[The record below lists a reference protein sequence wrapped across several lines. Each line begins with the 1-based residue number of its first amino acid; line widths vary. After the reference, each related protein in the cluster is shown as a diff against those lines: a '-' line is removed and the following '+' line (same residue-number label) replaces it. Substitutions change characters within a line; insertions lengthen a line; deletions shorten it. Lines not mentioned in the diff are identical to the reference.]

1 MRFPPPMRIIAP
13 LLALV
18 FGLGATWFGYRL
30 NLESDLAR
38 ARLGMHTRAD
48 ANGRRVA
55 RLSEGLL
62 AKSNRDALEDDLKT
76 RVESS
81 QLKIAGIADQSGR
94 IVADSTGQL
103 RGQRATTTPLAAA
116 AALINQK
123 GEAVVSDDA
132 GRGAVISAHPFRIGE
147 RDNGWVLLEF
157 DLTEG
162 IAAARADAQAQLGWM
177 ALAMALLSL
186 TLWAVLHFGF
196 AARLGRLA
204 DSVHAFGE
212 GGMHPSSLPAGGD
225 EVGELA
231 SAFSVMA
238 AKLRER
244 EIEQVRLEREVLE
257 ISEAERRRIGHDL
270 HDGLGQR
277 LTAASMGMNALV
289 AALKAEAPGFAERG
303 EEIGGQIREAIAE
316 TRSHSHGLAPIA
328 LLDDGL
334 MSALAS
340 LAQSTSRAGIV
351 RCVFECAEPVRVADA
366 EVADHLY
373 RIAQEAVNNALKHA
387 TPSEIRIALDCLDDT
402 LVLEVDDDGEGFE
415 EHAPPVAGIGLRV
428 MRYRTRLIGGDLK
441 IGSPPAGGT
450 RISCRVKLPHECRK
464 R

>member
-18 FGLGATWFGYRL
+18 FGLGATWFDYQV

-38 ARLGMHTRAD
+38 PLRGMRTRAD
-48 ANGRRVA
+48 SNGRRLA
-55 RLSEGLL
+55 RLSEELL
-62 AKSNRDALEDDLKT
+62 ARSQRDALEDDLKT
-76 RVESS
+76 RVDSS
-81 QLKIAGIADQSGR
+81 QLKIAGVVDQTGQ
-94 IVADSTGQL
+94 IVADSTGKL
-103 RGQRATTTPLAAA
+103 RGQPAAATPLAAA
-116 AALINQK
+116 AALINQT
-123 GEAVVSDDA
+123 GQAVVSHDV
-132 GRGAVISAHPFRIGE
+132 GLGAVISAHPFLLGE
-147 RDNGWVLLEF
+147 RDKGWALLEF
-157 DLTEG
+157 DITEG
-162 IAAARADAQAQLGWM
+162 IAAARADAQVQLGWM
-177 ALAMALLSL
+177 ASAMALLSF

-212 GGMHPSSLPAGGD
+212 GRMDASSLPVGGD

-231 SAFSVMA
+231 GAFAAMA

-244 EIEQVRLEREVLE
+244 EREQLRLEREVLE
-257 ISEAERRRIGHDL
+257 ISESERRRIGHDL

-277 LTAASMGMNALV
+277 LTAASMGLNALV
-289 AALKAEAPGFAERG
+289 AALKAEAPALAERG
-303 EEIGGQIREAIAE
+303 EDIGGQLREAIAE
-316 TRSHSHGLAPIA
+316 TRSHSHGLAPVA

-334 MSALAS
+334 MSALLS
-340 LAQSTSRAGIV
+340 LAEGTSRGGAV
-351 RCVFECAEPVRVADA
+351 RCVFDCAEPVRVADA

-387 TPSEIRIALDCLDDT
+387 APSEIRIALECRDNT

-415 EHAPPVAGIGLRV
+415 EPAPPATGIGLRV
-428 MRYRTRLIGGDLK
+428 MRYRARLIGGDLK

-450 RISCRVKLPHECRK
+450 RICCRVELPT
-464 R
+464 